1 MASDEKKNNSI
12 PLKRVALYKH
22 GIGYFER
29 RGKYKGPGEI
39 ELMCGPD
46 EIDDMLKSLL
56 VLSTGGQTV
65 SAITYESSKTLE
77 TRLSEFG
84 FDLRT
89 CRGMIELISQLKGAP
104 VTVDHSGE
112 TISGRVIGLDETRQT
127 VNNTVVSEYQVVLYS
142 DEKKMQR
149 IALSSVKHIAV
160 NDPSLAQ
167 EIQQQL
173 ELLFQATRKK
183 DQKLLKVQVSEGE
196 EQELTIAYSIPSP
209 IWKTSYRL
217 VSTDDENLIIQGTA
231 IVDNTQEEDWNDVH
245 MTLVSA
251 SPISFIQP
259 LYDPVQPVRR
269 TIRAQGHDSTGP
281 VVLER
286 AHRSA
291 MLAQNQP
298 RISPAA
304 PAQAAPMGG
313 SWGASAPAP
322 APTGSYGSA
331 QLDTGS
337 QRKAVMQSIGGVMRG
352 LNDAEVDACFDEAL
366 GISGMGSADVGVS
379 TQATGELFEY
389 RISAPVT
396 VPKNSSALITIVQQN
411 IEGERIALYNE
422 GRNARNPYCAIRLK
436 NTTGLT
442 LESGPVTIM
451 EGNAYAGEA
460 LLDVVKPDDTRF
472 VVYAIDLGVHVVLR
486 NESDHKPIWRVRTL
500 NSYMYFDYKQQTT
513 KIYNLENLSDK
524 KKIVFVEHPVTPRL
538 NYVGLQKPV
547 ETTQNFYRFKVEL
560 GPKESTSLPVMEETD
575 SQTTLYLENFDMFE
589 LPELNWALEQNY
601 VDAKFLK
608 FLQEVVKRREEIYAH
623 QRNERLLKERVARCQ
638 ADQERA
644 RENVRTLGSGGD
656 RYRKAID
663 SAEDEIVKTGLEL
676 SQTTVQLSEARTD
689 FRTFLTKQFVA
700 EIAAAKPV
708 AKS

>member
-1 MASDEKKNNSI
+1 MASDDKKNNSI

-29 RGKYKGPGEI
+29 HGKYKGPGEI

-56 VLSTGGQTV
+56 VLSTGGQTI

-89 CRGMIELISQLKGAP
+89 CQGMIQLIGQLKGAP

-112 TISGRVIGLDETRQT
+112 SITGRVIGLDESRQII
-127 VNNTVVSEYQVVLYS
+127 NNSVVSEWQVVLYS

-149 IALSSVKHIAV
+149 IALSSIKHIAV
-160 NDPSLAQ
+160 NDASLAQ

-183 DQKLLKVQVSEGE
+183 DQKLLKVQVSATD

-259 LYDPVQPVRR
+259 LYDPVQPGRR
-269 TIRAQGHDSTGP
+269 TIHAQGHSSTGP
-281 VVLER
+281 VVTER
-286 AHRSA
+286 AHRTGGA
-291 MLAQNQP
+291 GAGQP
-298 RISPAA
+298 RISLAA
-304 PAQAAPMGG
+304 PAMYG
-313 SWGASAPAP
+313 APAP
-322 APTGSYGSA
+322 APPAAPQQAQASWGAFAGSA
-331 QLDTGS
+331 GDTGAH
-337 QRKAVMQSIGGVMRG
+337 KAMQSIGSRGINADEIDAFFDAAGVSSI
-352 LNDAEVDACFDEAL
+352 A
-366 GISGMGSADVGVS
+366 SADVGVS
-379 TQATGELFEY
+379 AQATGELFEY

-422 GRNARNPYCAIRLK
+422 ARNAKNPYCAIRLK

-472 VVYAIDLGVHVVLR
+472 VVYALDLGVHVVIR
-486 NESDHKPIWRVRTL
+486 QESKNKPIWRVRTL
-500 NSYMYFDYKQQTT
+500 NSYMYFDFKVQTT
-513 KIYNLENLSDK
+513 KNYNLENLTDK
-524 KKIVFVEHPVTPRL
+524 KKVVYIEHPVSNYMT
-538 NYVGLQKPV
+538 YVGRQKPV
-547 ETTQNFYRFKVEL
+547 ETTQNFHRFKIEL
-560 GPKESTSLPVMEETD
+560 EPKESTSLPVTEESET
-575 SQTTLYLENFDMFE
+575 QTTVFLENFDLFE
-589 LPELNWALEQNY
+589 LSELNWALEQNY
-601 VDAKFLK
+601 VDAKFIK
-608 FLQEVVKRREEIYAH
+608 FLQEVVKRREEIFVL
-623 QRNERLLKERVARCQ
+623 QRTERQLKEQIAQ
-638 ADQERA
+638 YKADQERA

-663 SAEDEIVKTGLEL
+663 TSEDQIVKTGIEL
-676 SQTTVQLSEARTD
+676 SQTIAKLNEARGE
-689 FRTFLTKQFVA
+689 FRNFLSKLFES
-700 EIAAAKPV
+700 EIAELNPV
-708 AKS
+708 AKA

>member
-1 MASDEKKNNSI
+1 MASEDKKNNSI

-29 RGKYKGPGEI
+29 HGKFKGPGEI

-56 VLSTGGQTV
+56 VLSTGGQTI

-89 CRGMIELISQLKGAP
+89 CQGMIQLIGQLKGAP

-112 TISGRVIGLDETRQT
+112 SITGRVIGLDETKQ
-127 VNNTVVSEYQVVLYS
+127 VVGNAVVSEWQVVLYS
-142 DEKKMQR
+142 DEKKLQR
-149 IALSSVKHIAV
+149 IALASIKHIAV
-160 NDPSLAQ
+160 NDASLAQ

-183 DQKLLKVQVSEGE
+183 DQKLLKVQVREGD

-217 VSTDDENLIIQGTA
+217 VSTEDDNLIIQGTA

-259 LYDPVQPVRR
+259 LYDPVQPARR
-269 TIRAQGHDSTGP
+269 TIRAQGHNSTGP
-281 VVLER
+281 VVTER
-286 AHRSA
+286 AQKAASSLMGQLVRD
-291 MLAQNQP
+291 Q
-298 RISPAA
+298 SPA
-304 PAQAAPMGG
+304 PAQAQGA
-313 SWGASAPAP
+313 WGAGAA
-322 APTGSYGSA
+322 SYGSPA
-331 QLDTGS
+331 NAPASPPRAGIQSFGGMALSAGEIDEFIE
-337 QRKAVMQSIGGVMRG
+337 KAMSPSSI
-352 LNDAEVDACFDEAL
+352 A
-366 GISGMGSADVGVS
+366 SADVGVS
-379 TQATGELFEY
+379 AQATGELFEY

-422 GRNARNPYCAIRLK
+422 ARNAKNPYCAIRLK

-451 EGNAYAGEA
+451 EGNSYAGEA

-472 VVYAIDLGVHVVLR
+472 VVYAIDLSVHVVVR
-486 NESDHKPIWRVRTL
+486 QQSQKKPFWRVRIM
-500 NSYMYFDYKQQTT
+500 NSYMYFDNKVQTT
-513 KIYNLENLSDK
+513 KHYNLENLTDK
-524 KKIVFVEHPVTPRL
+524 KKVVFVEHPVTAHL
-538 NYVGLQKPV
+538 KYVGLQKPV

-560 GPKESTSLPVMEETD
+560 EPKESTTLPVMEETD
-575 SQTTLYLENFDMFE
+575 TQTTVYLENCDEFE
-589 LPELNWALEQNY
+589 LSELTWALAQNY
-601 VDAKFLK
+601 VDAKFTK
-608 FLQEVVKRREEIYAH
+608 VLQEVTKRREEIYVL
-623 QRNERLLKERVARCQ
+623 QRNESQLKEQITRCQ

-644 RENVRTLGSGGD
+644 RENVRTLGTGGD

-676 SQTTVQLSEARTD
+676 SQTITKLNELRIE
-689 FRTFLTKQFVA
+689 FRSFLTKQFES
-700 EIAAAKPV
+700 EIAEKDRV
-708 AKS
+708 AQV